1 MRSSGVALCLM
12 ALFLFAGCGG
22 PGEVADPSPE
32 PEASAEATESKGLEV
47 RDPTLQWVPGSP
59 VAAVYLEIVN
69 PGGESDRL
77 LRVETAAAA
86 SAETHETLVEG
97 DTVRME
103 ARPDGFEIPAAG
115 SLRLEPGGKHIMLIE
130 PSAPADG
137 QAMTITLHF
146 EKASAIEV
154 TLEASSEAGVDH
166 GSMDHGS
173 MDHGSMDHGSDG
185 GGEGSGAEGESGGGR
200 R

>member
-1 MRSSGVALCLM
+1 MRSPGVALCLM
-12 ALFLFAGCGG
+12 VLVLLAGCGG

-32 PEASAEATESKGLEV
+32 PEASAEATEPKGLEV

-69 PGGESDRL
+69 SGGEDDRL

-86 SAETHETLVEG
+86 SAETHETLVDG

-103 ARPDGFEIPAAG
+103 ARPDGFEIPADG

-130 PSAPADG
+130 PTAPADG
-137 QAMTITLHF
+137 QALTITLHF
-146 EKASAIEV
+146 EKASAVEV
-154 TLEASSEAGVDH
+154 ALEASSEAGVDH

-173 MDHGSMDHGSDG
+173 MDHGSEDG
-185 GGEGSGAEGESGGGR
+185 GEDSDAEGESGGGR